1 MSLFDRIAFLI
12 CLLAIVASAMI
23 ADQVF
28 ERLPHLEDEIT
39 YTWQAK
45 AIARGQLL
53 VPSPPCP
60 ECFLVPFVVD
70 VNGYRF
76 GKYPLG
82 FPVVLALG
90 EILDIR
96 WLINPILAGVC
107 VWLTYRLVKK
117 LLDEKTALLAAFL
130 LAASPFF
137 LMNAASLL
145 AHPLSLFL
153 ALTFVLAWL
162 DSLNQPAKIPV
173 WLTVITAGIS
183 LGLLALTRPLTAVGV
198 ALPFFLH
205 GILILFRATPEHR
218 RRVIMIGLI
227 VAGVAAIHFLWQAA
241 LTGDPLRNPYTLWWS
256 YDTIGF
262 GPGIGV
268 RPEGNTLQSSLNE
281 TINSLWVGIH
291 DLHGWAGFSWIFL
304 PFGLFSLRCKRTA
317 LLVSMVL
324 PSLIAVYLLYWIGA
338 SVLGPRYY
346 YESIFCAVMLSA
358 AGIRWLI
365 GSLHPL
371 PWRSWRQFRFPLGIV
386 LVTCLTCISVFY
398 YSPMRIGQ
406 LKGLYGISRSQ
417 QIPFLAYQ
425 EQDTKPTL
433 FIVHVESHW
442 SEYGGLLDLSNPFL
456 DSPFIFS
463 WSATPI
469 ADEALSASFPDR
481 IVYHYYPLSRPGK
494 FFPLPLPYPPE

>member
-1 MSLFDRIAFLI
+1 MSRFDRFALLI
-12 CLLAIVASAMI
+12 SFLAITASALI

-70 VNGYRF
+70 ANGYRF

-90 EILDIR
+90 ETFSIR
-96 WLINPILAGVC
+96 WLVNPILAGAC

-117 LLDEKTALLAAFL
+117 LLDEKTALLAALL

-153 ALTFVLAWL
+153 TLAFTLTWL
-162 DSLNQPAKIPV
+162 DAMRPPARLPV
-173 WLTVITAGIS
+173 WLTVITAGFC
-183 LGLLALTRPLTAVGV
+183 LGLLALTRPLTAAGV
-198 ALPFFLH
+198 ALPFFLQ
-205 GILILFRATPEHR
+205 GMMILFRGTPNVR
-218 RRVIMIGLI
+218 RRVIVIGVI
-227 VAGVAAIHFLWQAA
+227 VAGTAAIHFLWQAA
-241 LTGDPLRNPYTLWWS
+241 LTGDPLRNPYTLWWP

-268 RPEGNTLQSSLNE
+268 RPEGNTWQSSLNE
-281 TINSLWVGIH
+281 TISSLWVGIH
-291 DLHGWAGFSWIFL
+291 DLHGWAGFSWIFI
-304 PFGLFSLRCKRTA
+304 PFGWLALRRNRTA
-317 LLVSMVL
+317 LLISMIL
-324 PSLIAVYLLYWIGA
+324 PSLILVYLLYWIGA
-338 SVLGPRYY
+338 AVLGPRYY
-346 YESIFCAVMLSA
+346 FEGIFCAVLLSA
-358 AGIRWLI
+358 AGIRWLA
-365 GSLHPL
+365 GSLKPL
-371 PWRSWRQFRFPLGIV
+371 PWRSWQRLRFPLV
-386 LVTCLTCISVFY
+386 TALVACLTCLSVFFF
-398 YSPMRIGQ
+398 SPIRIGQ
-406 LKGLYGISRSQ
+406 LKGLYGISHNQ
-417 QIPFLAYQ
+417 QIPFLAYP
-425 EQDTKPTL
+425 ERSTNPAL
-433 FIVHVESHW
+433 IIVHVERHW

-456 DSPFIFS
+456 DSTLIFS

-469 ADEALSASFPDR
+469 VDEALSAAFANR
-481 IVYHYYPLSRPGK
+481 TVYHYYPRTHPAE
-494 FFPLPLPYPPE
+494 FFTHPLPQPTE